1 MSSYASP
8 AAARPAVLSDL
19 VTNRWARE
27 VALVMGAA
35 GFVGLCAQAS
45 IPLPGSPVPITLQ
58 TFAVL
63 LSGAALGF
71 HRAALSM
78 LLYLGAGAAGVPW
91 FADGT
96 SGVDFPTLGY
106 VVGFV
111 AAAALVGF
119 LASRGGDRTPLRTVL
134 TMTLGTLVIYAF
146 GVPYLAADLDVS
158 MAKAADLGLW
168 DYLIGDGLKVLAAA
182 GLLPAAWR
190 LVSRSRED

>member
-45 IPLPGSPVPITLQ
+45 LPLPGSPVPLTLQ

-78 LLYLGAGAAGVPW
+78 LLYLGAGAAGIPW

-106 VVGFV
+106 VLGFV
-111 AAAALVGF
+111 AAAALVGY

-134 TMTLGTLVIYAF
+134 TMTLGTLLIYAF

-158 MAKAADLGLW
+158 LAKAADLGLW

-190 LVSRSRED
+190 LVTRSRED